1 MAHTS
6 HVISNRKSRLSR
18 VAQVAAIAVGAC
30 FALGMA
36 FDASAQAQTD
46 LSIYSDAPLGGG
58 WNNWSWATTDVTST
72 VAIHGGSTSIAVA
85 AGAYQALYLHHDPF
99 DTTGYGTLT
108 FWINGGAA
116 GQPKLQVAA
125 SLFNVNDPA
134 NDLHPPAVPIGPIA
148 PSSWQQI
155 SIPLASLGADTV
167 STFSGFWIQESG
179 GTDQTLNPF
188 YVDDIALTAGAAP
201 PPPPTNPPPPLNGGM
216 ALYDDYLT
224 DGNFTNGWQNWSF
237 FATITNF
244 RNNTNPA
251 FVNSGTNSLAVAP
264 SQAWAALRFHHAM
277 LDTHDY
283 ASLTFWINGGDAG
296 GQVLSVNALIAG
308 AAQPGFL
315 VGPVVANT
323 WQKIV
328 IPLADLGAANI
339 PNLSDI
345 WIQDV
350 SGGAGPTFYVDD
362 VRLDLGPP
370 PSLVNV
376 TVNAKSAIRRVD
388 PRTFGLNTAT
398 WDGALATPTTTG
410 LLNEINIQALRF
422 PGGSTSNGYHW
433 KTNMNEGNS
442 FQWATSFDA
451 FAGIATAA
459 HAQVYVTV
467 NYGTGTPEEAAD
479 WVRHSNLEK
488 GYGFK
493 YWEVGNE
500 NYGNWE
506 MDHNTRP
513 QDPVIYATRFADYV
527 RQMKAVDPFIKIGAV
542 LLADEDSFANY
553 PADEVVTNPR
563 TGASHSGWS
572 AVMLS
577 TFKQLGVTPDFVV
590 YHRYEQAPFRE
601 SDAFLLGASRGWAG
615 DAANIRQMLND
626 YLGGK
631 ARRVEI
637 DSTETNSVYA
647 QPGKQTTSLVGGL
660 FLADSLGN
668 IMKTEFNSCFW
679 WDLRNDQEINNASP
693 SLYGWR
699 PYGDYGLVN
708 YADPAGPADR
718 YPTFYV
724 QKLLTHYARGGETVI
739 DATSDYNG
747 LGIYAVR
754 DHQTK
759 TLNLL
764 VINKHPVAA
773 LNTSV
778 TIAGFS
784 VGHSAEVFTYGI
796 PQDDAARTG
805 IGSADVAQSTAT
817 LAGRTFTFNPGP
829 YSATVI
835 KISHRRHARGDR
847 DDDDDDCDNDSD

>member
-1 MAHTS
+1 MPRTS
-6 HVISNRKSRLSR
+6 HLISNRKSLLSW
-18 VAQVAAIAVGAC
+18 VAPIAFGAC

-36 FDASAQAQTD
+36 FDGSAQAQTD

-72 VAIHGGSTSIAVA
+72 VAVHAGSTSIAVA
-85 AGAYQALYLHHDPF
+85 AGPYQALYLHHDPF

-125 SLFNVNDPA
+125 SLFNINDPA
-134 NDLHPPAVPIGPIA
+134 NDLHPPAVPIGPIG
-148 PSSWQQI
+148 PNSWQEI
-155 SIPLASLGADTV
+155 SIPLVSLGADKV
-167 STFSGFWIQESG
+167 PTFSGFWIQESG

-188 YVDDIALTAGAAP
+188 YLDDIVLTAGAAP

-224 DGNFTNGWQNWSF
+224 DHIFTNDWQDWSF

-244 RNNTNPA
+244 RNGTNPA
-251 FVNSGTNSLAVAP
+251 FVNSGTNALAVAP
-264 SQAWAALRFHHAM
+264 SQAGAALRFHHAM

-315 VGPVVANT
+315 VGPLVANT
-323 WQKIV
+323 WQKLV
-328 IPLADLGAANI
+328 IPLADLGVANV

-370 PSLVNV
+370 PRLVNV
-376 TVNAKSAIRRVD
+376 TVHAKSPIRRVD

-398 WDGALATPTTTG
+398 WDGTLATPTTTS

-433 KTNMNEGNS
+433 KTNMSEGNT

-451 FAGIATAA
+451 FAGIATAV

-513 QDPVIYATRFADYV
+513 QDPVIYATRFAEYA
-527 RQMKAVDPFIKIGAV
+527 RQMKAVDPSIKIGAV

-553 PADEVVTNPR
+553 PADEVVVNPR
-563 TGASHSGWS
+563 TAASHSGWS

-590 YHRYEQAPFRE
+590 YHRYEQGPFRE
-601 SDAFLLGASRGWAG
+601 SDVYLLGASRGWGG

-631 ARRVEI
+631 AKRVDI

-679 WDLRNDQEINNASP
+679 WDLRNDRETNNVSP

-708 YADPAGPADR
+708 YADPPGPADR

-724 QKLLTHYARGGETVI
+724 QKLLTHYARGGETVV

-778 TIAGFS
+778 TIAGFR

-817 LAGRTFTFNPGP
+817 LAGRTFTLNPGP

-835 KISHRRHARGDR
+835 KISHRRLARGDR
-847 DDDDDDCDNDSD
+847 DDDDDDSDND